1 MLVPSININVI
12 SCNRVSAV
20 YIFPFFFFLFFPPIQ
35 SLFRSNPN
43 ISFRIVSI
51 INKCI
56 KGRSNSIFNNYLK
69 FSRPCSIYIYTFNLL
84 KKLKTLATIIRSH
97 GDAWKS
103 TFSDLGGKKKL
114 ESNIKRD
121 YFSLL
126 QGGRLL
132 FGVENSINLF
142 IQYAENQRSIQSVR
156 VFRFSPEL
164 KNLSANPPLTTMRRV
179 W

>member
-20 YIFPFFFFLFFPPIQ
+20 YIFPFFFFLPANSI
-35 SLFRSNPN
+35 SLPFKYF
-43 ISFRIVSI
+43 FRIVSI

-56 KGRSNSIFNNYLK
+56 KERSNSIFNNYLK

-121 YFSLL
+121 YFSPL